1 MQNKEKIGIL
11 GGTFNPIHIAHL
23 IMAEYALEE
32 LNLDRILFMPSGNP
46 PHKDKNLIISNDDRK
61 AMIELAINSNE
72 KFIFSDIELNR
83 SGKIYTVD
91 TLRIL
96 KETNPDNEYY
106 FIMGED
112 SLLYFDNWKE
122 PENIVKLANIV
133 VARRNSG
140 SSCIPTKNNISEIN
154 KESDKELLEKKAF
167 LEKEYNTDIFFLNMP
182 NIDISSTV
190 IRDRIKSDKSI
201 NYLVPKEVLNY
212 IKEKNL
218 YK

>member
-61 AMIELAINSNE
+61 AMIELAINSSE

-140 SSCIPTKNNISEIN
+140 SSSNY
-154 KESDKELLEKKAF
+154 DKSYLNDMDKKLLEKKAF
-167 LEKEYNTDIFFLNMP
+167 LEKEYNADIFFLTMP

>member
-112 SLLYFDNWKE
+112 SLLYFDKWKE

-140 SSCIPTKNNISEIN
+140 SSSNY
-154 KESDKELLEKKAF
+154 DKSYLNDMDKKLLEKKAF
-167 LEKEYNTDIFFLNMP
+167 LEKEYNADIFFLTMP

>member
-122 PENIVKLANIV
+122 PENIVKVANIV

-140 SSCIPTKNNISEIN
+140 SSSNY
-154 KESDKELLEKKAF
+154 DKSYLNDMDKKLLEKKAF
-167 LEKEYNTDIFFLNMP
+167 LEKEYNADIFFLTMP

>member
-140 SSCIPTKNNISEIN
+140 SSSNY
-154 KESDKELLEKKAF
+154 DKSYLNDMDKKLLEKKAF
-167 LEKEYNTDIFFLNMP
+167 LEKEYNADIFFLTMP